1 MATSKQREFTRVPLQ
16 VRAEV
21 QGSGV
26 FITSTATQN
35 LSLKGLFVTC
45 SEQLPEGTICRITL
59 LLGEGTVRI
68 ETEATVIRCHP
79 EGIAFQF
86 TRIDGLESYEHLRNL
101 LLYNAPD
108 PTQVEGE
115 FDASVGI
122 HKQE

>member
-1 MATSKQREFTRVPLQ
+1 MDTSKQREFTRVPIQ

-21 QGSGV
+21 LGGGLSLA
-26 FITSTATQN
+26 SAATQN

-45 SEQLPEGTICRITL
+45 AEQLPEGTICQITL
-59 LLGEGTVRI
+59 LLGDGTTRI
-68 ETEATVIRCHP
+68 ETEAAVIRCHP

-86 TRIDGLESYEHLRNL
+86 TRIEGLESYDHLRNL

-115 FDASVGI
+115 FDTSLGI